1 MSNGWFGEI
10 AEVSRAKRPSRS
22 ALLRRDFWVRG
33 RENSQK
39 PIGWVPE
46 KSKFQNQWEKTS
58 IGYPDYTYYI
68 PKYGWVK
75 AEHDQFCCFGSF
87 LDLIYHNDPCF
98 TDSCLP
104 SCFKPRHQNPSAGGN
119 ISQNLYQWCNK
130 TMVKTIVSSSFRTYS
145 PQKPLIKHH
154 QKTRKWPAKA
164 QLVRGLC
171 YLNSRGLVHARLDST
186 TVIFQA
192 PGTSLGCGLQGNG
205 FSRVHETRGFYSR
218 TMAIFRYCIYI
229 YMYI

>member
-1 MSNGWFGEI
+1 MSHGWFGEM
-10 AEVSRAKRPSRS
+10 
-22 ALLRRDFWVRG
+22 LRFLEPKGPPDQRCWDVIFGCGDEKIRRNQLVGYLRKA
-33 RENSQK
+33 SSK
-39 PIGWVPE
+39 PVKKHQLDIL
-46 KSKFQNQWEKTS
+46 T
-58 IGYPDYTYYI
+58 I
-68 PKYGWVK
+68 PKCGWVK
-75 AEHDQFCCFGSF
+75 PEHDQFCCFSSF
-87 LDLIYHNDPCF
+87 LDLIYHNDPRF

-104 SCFKPRHQNPSAGGN
+104 SCFKPRHQNPTAGGN
-119 ISQNLYQWCNK
+119 ISQNLYKWCNK

-154 QKTRKWPAKA
+154 QKTQKLPAKA

-192 PGTSLGCGLQGNG
+192 TGTSLGCGLQGNG

-218 TMAIFRYCIYI
+218 TMAIDSIYI
-229 YMYI
+229 YISVYVFLFLK